1 MWHWHGILSHINA
14 YTFVFECV
22 FGCVCV
28 CVYMWVHG
36 YKHAHIIYTHIPIS
50 LRVFIYSQK
59 KKKDLRNVWK
69 DTNLISNSLGSMS
82 NKRSK
87 FKHYVV
93 QIILRSLLH
102 CHGYQ
107 PSQIKQN
114 SVGSFHCR
122 CCLWKLNETI
132 PARAEQKLHCWSRNK
147 QRRAHALKTPSPWG
161 KGGQKLLRG
170 KR

>member
-1 MWHWHGILSHINA
+1 MWHWHGILIHINTD
-14 YTFVFECV
+14 TFVFECV
-22 FGCVCV
+22 FGYV

-36 YKHAHIIYTHIPIS
+36 YKHGHIIYTRIQIS

-59 KKKDLRNVWK
+59 KKKKDLRDVWK
-69 DTNLISNSLGSMS
+69 DTSLISNSLGSLS
-82 NKRSK
+82 NKRSE
-87 FKHYVV
+87 FKYYVV

-107 PSQIKQN
+107 ASQIKQN
-114 SVGSFHCR
+114 SIGSFHCR
-122 CCLWKLNETI
+122 CCLWKLNETRS
-132 PARAEQKLHCWSRNK
+132 ARAEQKLHCWSRNK
-147 QRRAHALKTPSPWG
+147 QRRAYAPKTPSPWG